1 MTGLRSPPVTAK
13 MEAFKYYEEVCDKV
27 ATATKSQSHVHSR
40 IIPAVHG
47 EFGQHGD
54 VFDILSDMPPFVSPL
69 APIFWFFDVAAV
81 AKHNLLISAFANTT
95 TFAEVDAI
103 HNERYPALKAKARKN
118 RIIPL

>member
-1 MTGLRSPPVTAK
+1 
-13 MEAFKYYEEVCDKV
+13 MEAFQYYEKICAD
-27 ATATKSQSHVHSR
+27 AFALSKSSSHIHGR

-69 APIFWFFDVAAV
+69 APIYWFFDVAAV
-81 AKHNLLISAFANTT
+81 ARRNILISAFANTDT
-95 TFAEVDAI
+95 LAEVDAI
-103 HNERYPALKAKARKN
+103 HKELYPSLKAKARKN

>member
-1 MTGLRSPPVTAK
+1 MTAK
-13 MEAFKYYEEVCDKV
+13 MEAFRFYEDICCKV
-27 ATATKSQSHVHSR
+27 AAQTESQRHVHSR

-54 VFDILSDMPPFVSPL
+54 VFDIFSDMPPFVSPL
-69 APIFWFFDVAAV
+69 APIVWFFDVDAV
-81 AKHNLLISAFANTT
+81 AKRNLLISAFANTT

-103 HNERYPALKAKARKN
+103 HKEMYPALKAKARKN